1 MLYDVICEA
10 QRNIFGVLF
19 GLNKMYVHHPAFK
32 WMPYNVERMIIKP
45 ENLYERMTNTLIG
58 KPEYSIQELGV
69 LIEEL
74 LQLVEHHAPNYIL
87 LNSKSVFICEIKQ
100 RDVTLVTSLCFLF
113 Y

>member
-45 ENLYERMTNTLIG
+45 ENLYERMANALIG
-58 KPEYSIQELGV
+58 KPEYSVQELEV

-74 LQLVEHHAPNYIL
+74 LQLVEHHAPELHITEQQNIF
-87 LNSKSVFICEIKQ
+87 NIVKR
-100 RDVTLVTSLCFLF
+100 RDVTTSYIPSFI
-113 Y
+113 